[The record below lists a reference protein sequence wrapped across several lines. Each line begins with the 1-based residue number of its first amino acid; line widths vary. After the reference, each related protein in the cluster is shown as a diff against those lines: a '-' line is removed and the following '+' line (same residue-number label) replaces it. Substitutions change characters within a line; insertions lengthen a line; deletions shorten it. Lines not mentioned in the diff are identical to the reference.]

1 MSFSKDELNITNFED
16 DLEKIE
22 TNEFKEETVSVED
35 LESNHNK
42 KRYRI
47 FVYVMFRKGIIK
59 KESAQQQQAGN
70 IYTTIESNKLKLTDL
85 ILIQQVQ
92 CLNLSRKPKRII
104 IKNEATDFEKA
115 EAFNDDLDPNENYK
129 QEDDDFPP
137 PKKKCIKKSAS
148 LKKKGMLLYVSLYI

>member
-1 MSFSKDELNITNFED
+1 MPFSKDELNITNFED

-42 KRYRI
+42 KRYQI
-47 FVYVMFRKGIIK
+47 CYVMFRKGIMTK
-59 KESAQQQQAGN
+59 SAQQQQAGN

-104 IKNEATDFEKA
+104 IIKNEATDFEKA
-115 EAFNDDLDPNENYK
+115 EALNDDLDPNENYK
-129 QEDDDFPP
+129 QEDDDLPP

-148 LKKKGMLLYVSLYI
+148 LKKKGMLSYVSLNI